1 MERLLNHFSKPE
13 EINHRITALGGATA
27 LHVAVLKLCPEAVIL
42 LLNAGAD
49 PDLTM
54 DFPEGSLKVRELA
67 NGLNE
72 GAIPPEAKERGQK
85 EVERY

>member
-1 MERLLNHFSKPE
+1 MSR
-13 EINHRITALGGATA
+13 GGDSAA
-27 LHVAVLKLCPEAVIL
+27 KCC
-42 LLNAGAD
+42 AD